1 MMTPSEE
8 KQILT
13 LNERLSK
20 EIQIELIQTDHEKS
34 PAIRQFCDE
43 LIQRV
48 PKIRVKN
55 EEGDPGAVPAIQIH
69 NGLRYQAVPSGT
81 EVGLF
86 IEALQ
91 LKDSGTAQ
99 IESAT
104 ETRLAKI
111 DLLYMLGEMGRR
123 QSIALL
129 QSVLAD
135 KYSAEVKE
143 AAREAL
149 DKVKSRIVKKI
160 GIGGVL

>member
-13 LNERLSK
+13 LNERSK
-20 EIQIELIQTDHEKS
+20 
-34 PAIRQFCDE
+34 
-43 LIQRV
+43 
-48 PKIRVKN
+48 
-55 EEGDPGAVPAIQIH
+55 G
-69 NGLRYQAVPSGT
+69 
-81 EVGLF
+81 
-86 IEALQ
+86 
-91 LKDSGTAQ
+91 
-99 IESAT
+99 
-104 ETRLAKI
+104 

-149 DKVKSRIVKKI
+149 DKVKSRIVKK
-160 GIGGVL
+160 

>member
-34 PAIRQFCDE
+34 PAIRKFCDE

-48 PKIRVKN
+48 PKIRVKK
-55 EEGDPGAVPAIQIH
+55 EAGDPGAVPAIQIH

-81 EVGLF
+81 EVGPF

-91 LKDSGTAQ
+91 LKDSGTAR
-99 IESAT
+99 IKRAT
-104 ETRLAKI
+104 EARLAKI

-135 KYSAEVKE
+135 KYSVEVKE

-149 DKVKSRIVKKI
+149 DKVKSRIAKK
-160 GIGGVL
+160 